1 MLFRSALCPDSM
13 PAITWIR
20 MRLAP
25 MDSIRR
31 QLQLLDERLDERTGA
46 VRGIVAQCPLLMP
59 AVAFIAAIVVENYFA
74 IPLMLLMALVLMAV
88 LAAGVSPWS
97 GNHRRR
103 LYLTATAA
111 CLAMACTGAVRL
123 KCFYRAPPEDIR
135 NLIGDEPTLATMR
148 GVVKTSPRYDNRNS
162 WKFGRYTWAGES
174 CSFYLGLREV
184 KAKDRWAPASGT
196 VRVQLSG
203 DPNNIESGDYIQVYC
218 RLSRFGEPLNPG
230 QFDIKRSMERRNIH
244 VSATVKSADGIE
256 LLQKGP
262 STSWRRLI
270 GRIKTIASQ
279 ALLGDNLED
288 ENASAI
294 LAALLLGQRSNIDAE
309 TAAAFQK
316 TNLAHFISLSGMH
329 LGILAITFWWLCKI
343 AGCPKGLRG
352 IICAAVIALYVL
364 IVPPRAPTL
373 RAAAICWVFCL
384 SVVVRRKPNALNT
397 LSLAAIILLLIKPTD
412 LFTAGWQL
420 SYTTVLGIVLLERP
434 ISNWILER
442 TIDRVESPKPSNYTP
457 HPLAVW
463 SKALLSWAIR
473 LFSMGFAAWLGGA
486 GILLYHFGTI
496 GPLASLWTVL
506 VFPLVWLILVGGFL
520 KMVLAF
526 FLPTLALML
535 GLLLIHLANSLSA
548 FVKLLAGTGLSQ
560 ILIGQVAGALTICY
574 YTFVGVVRFTHI
586 QRPLLRR
593 ALYASLIVLIVV
605 PLAIL
610 KYRRANHK
618 YLELTALSVGHGQAI
633 VAALPGKSNLIFDAG
648 SFSIK
653 NCGGRVVAGFLRHK
667 GISNIDTLFVS
678 HDDIDHI
685 NGIPEIVAACNVR
698 RICANAAVIQ
708 KATTS
713 SMAGY
718 LDYCLKNQNHNIN
731 LLADE
736 MTFHGDTRIR
746 SLWPTLDICQDPN
759 VSNNDKSQVIL
770 IEFAGRKI
778 LLTGDIELG
787 AQEQLLKL
795 HPKLKIDVLVM
806 PHHGSTR
813 KLVDGFAERLGAKT
827 VIVSCRH
834 TRYPTAWRPRGDVRA
849 FYTPVD
855 GAITVTIK
863 ADGALSTAGFVNN
876 TNSPPIE
883 PDEQSTEHPRI

>member
-1 MLFRSALCPDSM
+1 
-13 PAITWIR
+13 

-25 MDSIRR
+25 MDPIRR
-31 QLQLLDERLDERTGA
+31 QLRLLDERLDERAGA
-46 VRGIVAQCPLLMP
+46 VRGMVVRCPLLLP
-59 AVAFIAAIVVENYFA
+59 AVAFIAAIVVENNFA
-74 IPLMLLMALVLMAV
+74 IPLPLLMLLLLLTV
-88 LAAGVSPWS
+88 LAAGVSLSP

-123 KCFYRAPPEDIR
+123 KCFYRAPPDDIR
-135 NLIGDEPTLATMR
+135 HLVADEPTLAAVR

-174 CSFYLGLREV
+174 CSFYLKLRQVQARQAWAEV
-184 KAKDRWAPASGT
+184 TGT
-196 VRVQLSG
+196 VRVQVSG
-203 DPNNIESGDYIQVYC
+203 RVENAQPGDYIQVYC
-218 RLSRFGEPLNPG
+218 RLSRFGEPLNSG

-256 LLQKGP
+256 LLQHGP

-270 GRIKTIASQ
+270 GRIKTIASE
-279 ALLGDNLED
+279 ALLDDNLED
-288 ENASAI
+288 EQASAI

-309 TAAAFQK
+309 TANAFQK
-316 TNLAHFISLSGMH
+316 TNLAHFISLSGLH
-329 LGILAITFWWLCKI
+329 LGILAMTFWWLCRI
-343 AGCPKGLRG
+343 AGCSKGLRAV
-352 IICAAVIALYVL
+352 ICAAVIALYVL

-373 RAAAICWVFCL
+373 RAAAICWVFFL

-420 SYTTVLGIVLLERP
+420 SYTTVLGIILLERP

-442 TIDRVESPKPSNYTP
+442 TIDRVESPKPSKSTP
-457 HPLAVW
+457 HPLVVW
-463 SKALLSWAIR
+463 SKTLLSWAIR
-473 LFSMGFAAWLGGA
+473 LFATGLAAWFGGA

-506 VFPLVWLILVGGFL
+506 VFPLVWLILVLGFL

-535 GLLLIHLANSLSA
+535 GLLLVHLANSLAA
-548 FVKLLAGTGLSQ
+548 FVKLLADTGLSQ
-560 ILIGQVAGALTICY
+560 ILIGQVAGALIICY
-574 YTFVGVVRFTHI
+574 YTFVLLVRFTHI
-586 QRPLLRR
+586 QRPILRR
-593 ALYASLIVLIVV
+593 ALYTSMIVLIVV
-605 PLAIL
+605 PLAVL
-610 KYRRANHK
+610 KYQRTHHK
-618 YLELTALSVGHGQAI
+618 DLQLTVLSVGHGQAV
-633 VAALPGKSNLIFDAG
+633 VAALPGKCSLIFDAG
-648 SFSIK
+648 SSSIK
-653 NCGGRVVAGFLRHK
+653 NCGSRAVVSFLRHK

-685 NGIPEIVAACNVR
+685 NGVPEIVAACNVR

-718 LDYCLKNQNHNIN
+718 LDYCLKNQNHDIN
-731 LLADE
+731 LLSDE
-736 MTFHGDTRIR
+736 MTFHSDTKIR
-746 SLWPTLDICQDPN
+746 PLWPTADTCRDPT

-770 IEFAGRKI
+770 IEFANRKI
-778 LLTGDIELG
+778 LLTSDIELH

-795 HPKLKIDVLVM
+795 YPELTVDVIVM

-813 KLVDGFAERLGAKT
+813 NLADGFVERLGAKT
-827 VIVSCRH
+827 IIISCRH
-834 TRYPTAWRPRGDVRA
+834 TRYPTAYRPRADVRA
-849 FYTPVD
+849 FYTPID

-863 ADGALSTAGFVNN
+863 ADGTLSTTGFVSN
-876 TNSPPIE
+876 TNCPTVE
-883 PDEQSTEHPRI
+883 PDEQSMQRP